1 MGMGMP
7 MGRGGEMG
15 MGGAGFGG
23 RGGGGGGMMMGGMP
37 AAKYNASRF
46 AFVVQ
51 VIEAESFE
59 PEGNGQ

>member
-1 MGMGMP
+1 
-7 MGRGGEMG
+7 
-15 MGGAGFGG
+15 
-23 RGGGGGGMMMGGMP
+23 MMMGGMP